1 MMISMTKLKPS
12 HYDVYPV
19 FTCPKCGCEWQQS
32 IEETVFPAGIL
43 CHCDAQLKLDT
54 IESIKVDAVFVSD
67 NKGQVSSNKKEQKD
81 SHVDE
86 DVIHSLVNMG
96 YKKKEAGDLVD
107 KYTRD
112 GVSSEDLIGDILRG
126 EN

>member
-1 MMISMTKLKPS
+1 MTKLKPS

-67 NKGQVSSNKKEQKD
+67 NKGQVSSHKEEQKD

-86 DVIHSLVNMG
+86 DVIHSLVN
-96 YKKKEAGDLVD
+96 
-107 KYTRD
+107 